1 MSRDLPPLSD
11 TQLEIMNLIWQRG
24 EASVSDVWKALA
36 ERRPVARNTIHTLI
50 VRLEEKG
57 WLTHR
62 EDAGFLYAATVSQED
77 AQRQTVQRLID
88 TVFAG
93 SAEELV
99 LTLLASGAV
108 SRPELE
114 RIRKQIETAK
124 RKPS

>member
-1 MSRDLPPLSD
+1 MPPDLPPLSD
-11 TQLEIMNLIWQRG
+11 TQLEIMNVIWQRG
-24 EASVSDVWKALA
+24 EASVSDVWKTLA

-62 EDAGFLYAATVSQED
+62 QDGGFLYAATVSRED

-93 SAEELV
+93 SAEGLV
-99 LTLLASGAV
+99 LTLLGSGAV
-108 SRPELE
+108 SKSELE
-114 RIRKQIETAK
+114 QIRRRIETAR